1 MNKTTNAIVTTA
13 LALQMIACTN
23 IKDSYNMVAGPND
36 DATPQ
41 EIFCHNEAIKDKP
54 SEIGTDAAIGAG
66 VGAAAGGVKTI
77 VDSKS
82 SAVTD
87 ILSGAGIGA
96 GLGAL
101 YGTATKGNKY
111 AATFKECMDYTKQ
124 HPEQWENAVPAP
136 ERAFDR

>member
-1 MNKTTNAIVTTA
+1 MNKAVNTAIVSA
-13 LALQMIACTN
+13 LALQMTACAN
-23 IKDSYNMVAGPND
+23 IKDSYNMVAGPGD

-41 EIFCHNEAIKDKP
+41 ETFCHNEAIKDKP
-54 SEIGTDAAIGAG
+54 SEIGRDTAIGAG

-111 AATFKECMDYTKQ
+111 ASTFNDCMAYTEQ
-124 HPEQWENAVPAP
+124 HPEQWEKVAPATT
-136 ERAFDR
+136 RSFDR